1 MFSVEIKKTYQADL
15 EHRRG
20 WFFLI
25 GLAVSAC
32 LFALSLAI
40 SISPGDDEVDAELLE
55 KIAQDMEFKP
65 NQPADN
71 MIAYQVPE
79 PKTTEVKA
87 KINVVEK
94 SVLEEVPEQLVKSQE
109 AQLDGE
115 GAKKDEEAL
124 KAIVPAAVDE
134 KDNPLH
140 FRVVERLPEFPGGP
154 VAFMK
159 WLTNNLKYPTSAQSQ
174 KIQGKVIVSF
184 IVNKDGK
191 VSDIKVLKSASPLLD
206 REALRVMRMMP
217 DWKAGEDKG
226 KPCRTMMAIPVVFT
240 L

>member
-1 MFSVEIKKTYQADL
+1 M
-15 EHRRG
+15 
-20 WFFLI
+20 WFFLT

-32 LFALSLAI
+32 LFALMLTISLT
-40 SISPGDDEVDAELLE
+40 PGEDEADPEMLE
-55 KIAQDMEFKP
+55 KIVQDMEFKP

-79 PKTTEVKA
+79 PKTQEVKA

-94 SVLEEVPEQLVKSQE
+94 PVVEEVPDQLVKNQE

-115 GAKKDEEAL
+115 GANKDDPDT
-124 KAIVPAAVDE
+124 KAIVPVAVDE

-154 VAFMK
+154 VEFMK
-159 WLTNNLKYPTSAQSQ
+159 WLTRNLRYPVSAQKQ
-174 KIQGKVIVSF
+174 KIEGRVMVSF
-184 IVNKDGK
+184 IVNKDGTI
-191 VSDIKVLKSASPLLD
+191 SDIKVLKPAHPMLD
-206 REALRVMRMMP
+206 REALRVIHLMP
-217 DWKAGEDKG
+217 NWKAGEDKG
-226 KPCRTMMAIPVVFT
+226 KPCRTMMAIPVVFA

>member
-1 MFSVEIKKTYQADL
+1 MEIKKTYQADL

-32 LFALSLAI
+32 LFAISLAV
-40 SISPGDDEVDAELLE
+40 SITPGDDEVDAEMLE
-55 KIAQDMEFKP
+55 KIVQDMEFKP
-65 NQPADN
+65 NKP
-71 MIAYQVPE
+71 
-79 PKTTEVKA
+79 VKA

-94 SVLEEVPEQLVKSQE
+94 PVLEEVPEQLVKSQE

-115 GAKKDEEAL
+115 GAKKEEETT
-124 KAIVPAAVDE
+124 KAIVPVAVDE

-154 VAFMK
+154 VEFMK
-159 WLTNNLKYPTSAQSQ
+159 WLTNNLKYPSAAQSQ
-174 KIQGKVIVSF
+174 KIQGKVLVSF
-184 IVNKDGK
+184 IVNKDGTI
-191 VSDIKVLKSASPLLD
+191 SDIKVLKSAHPQLD
-206 REALRVMRMMP
+206 REALRVIRMMP
-217 DWKAGEDKG
+217 NWKAGEDKG
-226 KPCRTMMAIPVVFT
+226 KPCRTMMAIPVVFA

>member
-1 MFSVEIKKTYQADL
+1 MEIKKTYQADL

-32 LFALSLAI
+32 LFAISLAV
-40 SISPGDDEVDAELLE
+40 SITPGDDEVDAEMLE
-55 KIAQDMEFKP
+55 KIVQDMEFKP
-65 NQPADN
+65 NKLADN

-79 PKTTEVKA
+79 PQTKEVKA

-94 SVLEEVPEQLVKSQE
+94 PVLEEVPEQLVKSQE

-115 GAKKDEEAL
+115 GAKKEEETT
-124 KAIVPAAVDE
+124 KAIVPVAVDE

-154 VAFMK
+154 VEFMK
-159 WLTNNLKYPTSAQSQ
+159 WLTNNLKYPSAAQSQ
-174 KIQGKVIVSF
+174 KIQGKVLVSF
-184 IVNKDGK
+184 IVNKDGTI
-191 VSDIKVLKSASPLLD
+191 SDIKVLKSAHPQLD
-206 REALRVMRMMP
+206 REALRVIRMMP
-217 DWKAGEDKG
+217 NWKAGEDKG
-226 KPCRTMMAIPVVFT
+226 KPCRTMMAIPVVFA

>member
-1 MFSVEIKKTYQADL
+1 VEIKKSYQADL

-40 SISPGDDEVDAELLE
+40 SVSPGDEEVDTEMLE
-55 KIAQDMEFKP
+55 KIVQDMEFKP
-65 NQPADN
+65 NKPADN

-79 PKTTEVKA
+79 PKTKEIKA

-94 SVLEEVPEQLVKSQE
+94 KVVEEVPEQLVKSQE

-115 GAKKDEEAL
+115 GAQKQEEDT
-124 KAIVPAAVDE
+124 KAIVPVAVDE
-134 KDNPLH
+134 KDNPLN

-154 VAFMK
+154 VEFMK
-159 WLTNNLKYPTSAQSQ
+159 WLTRNLNYPSAAQSR
-174 KIQGKVIVSF
+174 KIQGRVVVHF
-184 IVNKDGK
+184 IVNKDGS
-191 VSDIKVLKSASPLLD
+191 VTDAQIKKSVEASLD
-206 REALRVMRMMP
+206 REALRVVNMMP
-217 DWKAGEDKG
+217 KWTPGKMHGEV
-226 KPCRTMMAIPVVFT
+226 CRTLFAIPIEFKI
-240 L
+240 

>member
-1 MFSVEIKKTYQADL
+1 MEIKKTYQADL

-40 SISPGDDEVDAELLE
+40 SISPGDDEVDAEMLE
-55 KIAQDMEFKP
+55 KIVQDMEFKA

-71 MIAYQVPE
+71 MIAYQAPE
-79 PKTTEVKA
+79 PKTEEMKA
-87 KINVVEK
+87 KINVVEEP
-94 SVLEEVPEQLVKSQE
+94 VMEEIPEQLVKSQE

-115 GAKKDEEAL
+115 GANKKEETV
-124 KAIVPAAVDE
+124 KAIVPGAIDE

-159 WLTNNLKYPTSAQSQ
+159 WLTNNLKYPSAAQSQ

-191 VSDIKVLKSASPLLD
+191 ISDLKVMKSAHPQLD

-226 KPCRTMMAIPVVFT
+226 KPCRTMMVIPVVFA

>member
-1 MFSVEIKKTYQADL
+1 VEIKKSYQADL

-40 SISPGDDEVDAELLE
+40 SVSPGDEEVDAEMLE
-55 KIAQDMEFKP
+55 KIVQDMEFKP
-65 NQPADN
+65 NKPADN

-79 PKTTEVKA
+79 PKTKEMKA

-94 SVLEEVPEQLVKSQE
+94 KVVEEVPEQLVKSQE

-115 GAKKDEEAL
+115 GAQKQEEDT
-124 KAIVPAAVDE
+124 KAIVPVAVDE
-134 KDNPLH
+134 KDNPLN
-140 FRVVERLPEFPGGP
+140 FRVVERLPEFPGGS
-154 VAFMK
+154 VEFMK
-159 WLTNNLKYPTSAQSQ
+159 WLTRNLNYPSTAQSR
-174 KIQGKVIVSF
+174 KIQGRVVVSF

-191 VSDIKVLKSASPLLD
+191 VSDVMVLKSAHPLLD
-206 REALRVMRMMP
+206 REALRVIRMMP

-226 KPCRTMMAIPVVFT
+226 KPCRTMMAIPVVFA

>member
-1 MFSVEIKKTYQADL
+1 MEIKKTYQADL

-40 SISPGDDEVDAELLE
+40 SITPGDDEADAEMLE
-55 KIAQDMEFKP
+55 KIVQDMEFKP

-71 MIAYQVPE
+71 MIAYQAPE
-79 PKTTEVKA
+79 PKSEEVRA

-94 SVLEEVPEQLVKSQE
+94 PVMQEIPDQLVKSQE

-115 GAKKDEEAL
+115 GANKDEKATQ
-124 KAIVPAAVDE
+124 AIVPVAVDE
-134 KDNPLH
+134 KENPLH

-154 VAFMK
+154 VEFMK
-159 WLTNNLKYPTSAQSQ
+159 WLTRNLKYPAAAQSQ

-184 IVNKDGK
+184 IVNIDGTI
-191 VSDIKVLKSASPLLD
+191 SDIKVLKSANPQLD

-217 DWKAGEDKG
+217 NWKAGEDKG
-226 KPCRTMMAIPVVFT
+226 KPCRTMMAIPVVFA